1 MGAARPG
8 LRRAALPASRFFSKK
23 ARLRKTEGNRQAPP
37 PPSPPNAPPCKKNA
51 RPVCRT
57 WGRDDGRPESSLTD
71 GAPAYAIAPSLPGL
85 RAGLRPSCT
94 LHRSRALSACSAQHK
109 GLRRGRAVSRTLRR
123 TASRLCSMGAA
134 GEHRAALPASRFPPQ
149 KKNGRKKGR
158 TGRLRPP
165 HLPKTPRPAKKNARP
180 VCRSAHHHY
189 PAEKPGAI
197 RTYCLPAR
205 RPADSSP

>member
-1 MGAARPG
+1 MRVRYAGPGEGTTGALSLPCLTEPRHPLSRPLCRG
-8 LRRAALPASRFFSKK
+8 FGQASALPA
-23 ARLRKTEGNRQAPP
+23 LCTAP
-37 PPSPPNAPPCKKNA
+37 
-51 RPVCRT
+51 
-57 WGRDDGRPESSLTD
+57 
-71 GAPAYAIAPSLPGL
+71 
-85 RAGLRPSCT
+85 
-94 LHRSRALSACSAQHK
+94 RALSACSAQHK
-109 GLRRGRAVSRTLRR
+109 SLRRGRAVSRTLRR

-134 GEHRAALPASRFPPQ
+134 GEHRAALPPPVSPP

-165 HLPKTPRPAKKNARP
+165 PSPQNAPPCKKNARP